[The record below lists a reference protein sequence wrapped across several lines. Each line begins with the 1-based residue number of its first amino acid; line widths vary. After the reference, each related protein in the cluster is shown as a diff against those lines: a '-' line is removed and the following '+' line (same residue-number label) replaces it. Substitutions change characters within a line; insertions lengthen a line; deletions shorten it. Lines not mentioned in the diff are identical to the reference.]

1 MLSSLAAFVAV
12 SAIVAVTPGPDSL
25 LVLRHTLRGGR
36 RAGVY
41 TALGAASGSLAWGLC
56 SAAGLTAILAASAKA
71 FRVVE
76 LVGAAYLLYLGLRGL
91 RRSTDPSSPTPGAPR
106 DGRARGFRAGLV
118 SNVLNPKVGLFFLA
132 VMPQFIP
139 AHAAVLPYALGFA
152 TVDALI
158 AFCWLT
164 TAAWIGHA
172 MSRWISRP
180 RAARLALDRVT
191 ASVLIGLGANVA
203 AEALTA

>member
-1 MLSSLAAFVAV
+1 MLSSLAAFAAV

-36 RAGVY
+36 RAGVC
-41 TALGAASGSLAWGLC
+41 TALGAASGSLAWGFF

-76 LVGAAYLLYLGLRGL
+76 LVGAVYLLYLGMRGL
-91 RRSTDPSSPTPGAPR
+91 RRSTDPSSPTHGAAR

-118 SNVLNPKVGLFFLA
+118 SNVLSPKVGLFFLA

-152 TVDALI
+152 AIDGLI
-158 AFCWLT
+158 AFGWLT
-164 TAAWIGHA
+164 AAAWIGHA

-180 RAARLALDRVT
+180 RARRALDRLT